1 MRKTLKLATAILA
14 SNIRRLAFP
23 YKLTLILTYRCNL
36 RCQMCNIWQRE
47 ARDELSLEEYDRFF
61 SRNADFSW
69 INLSGGEVFLRGD
82 FTRIV
87 DIIMDRCKALY
98 LLDFPTNGVMTD
110 LIVNGVEQILARG
123 PKKLIVTVSLDG
135 GEAVHEDLR
144 GVKGSW
150 EKSVRTFARLR
161 EMRSGRFEAYLGMT
175 LTPRNFDKIQETLEA
190 VRERIPDITADEL
203 HVNVAHQSEHY
214 YENTG
219 MARLSQRDI
228 EEALHWYRAHRR
240 RRLHPVAFVERVYQ
254 SRIGEFLATGKTPM
268 PCKALSAS
276 CFIDPTGVVYP
287 CSMDNLP
294 LANLRDHDYDLRR
307 IWNLPHVVRV
317 RENIEKGHCAQC
329 WTPCEAYQTILGNLT
344 FRPSPA
350 MTEKT
355 DDAIAEVGRECGKG
369 A

>member
-1 MRKTLKLATAILA
+1 M
-14 SNIRRLAFP
+14 
-23 YKLTLILTYRCNL
+23 
-36 RCQMCNIWQRE
+36 
-47 ARDELSLEEYDRFF
+47 
-61 SRNADFSW
+61 
-69 INLSGGEVFLRGD
+69 
-82 FTRIV
+82 
-87 DIIMDRCKALY
+87 
-98 LLDFPTNGVMTD
+98 
-110 LIVNGVEQILARG
+110 
-123 PKKLIVTVSLDG
+123 
-135 GEAVHEDLR
+135 
-144 GVKGSW
+144 KGSW

-190 VRERIPDITADEL
+190 VRGRIPNITADEL

-219 MARLSQRDI
+219 MASLSQRDI
-228 EEALHWYRAHRR
+228 EESLHWYRAHRR

-254 SRIGEFLATGKTPM
+254 SRIGGFLATGRTPM

-329 WTPCEAYQTILGNLT
+329 WTPCEAYQTILGNLI

-350 MTEKT
+350 RTEKT
-355 DDAIAEVGRECGKG
+355 EDAVAEVGSECGKG